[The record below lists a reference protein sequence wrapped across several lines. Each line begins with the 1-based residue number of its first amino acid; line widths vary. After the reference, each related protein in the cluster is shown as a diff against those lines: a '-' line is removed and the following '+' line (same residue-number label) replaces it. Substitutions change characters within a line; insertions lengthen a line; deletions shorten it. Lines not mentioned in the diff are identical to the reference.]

1 MSLELP
7 SWHRHR
13 SSLPSLHSWCIQ
25 FLCGDWFWDSVKIP
39 KSAGAQFPHT
49 KWHSNGT
56 RPTHTHPP
64 VCFKFSPDTLPNSI
78 SILYKYLIILR
89 CLGNNGK
96 GESLCVSNT
105 ERIFLKCLLVHHQL
119 NVRMQDLWVLCMS
132 WFLKR
137 SLVNKEKLFS
147 LFKNLKMDIYQEKVS
162 VRNGDDLRYHREYH
176 HIGQSSVINNSY
188 LWWQNIHFRTWC
200 LGLREIP

>member
-1 MSLELP
+1 M
-7 SWHRHR
+7 
-13 SSLPSLHSWCIQ
+13 
-25 FLCGDWFWDSVKIP
+25 
-39 KSAGAQFPHT
+39 GAQFPHT

-105 ERIFLKCLLVHHQL
+105 ERSFFKMPFGPPSAECKNAGSVSA
-119 NVRMQDLWVLCMS
+119 VYVLIS
-132 WFLKR
+132 E
-137 SLVNKEKLFS
+137 EKPG
-147 LFKNLKMDIYQEKVS
+147 E
-162 VRNGDDLRYHREYH
+162 
-176 HIGQSSVINNSY
+176 
-188 LWWQNIHFRTWC
+188 
-200 LGLREIP
+200 